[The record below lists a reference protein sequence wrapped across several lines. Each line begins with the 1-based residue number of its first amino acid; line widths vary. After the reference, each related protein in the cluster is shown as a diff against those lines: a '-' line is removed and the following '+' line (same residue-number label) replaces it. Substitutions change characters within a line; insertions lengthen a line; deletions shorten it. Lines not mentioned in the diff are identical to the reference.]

1 VGSTTTDNND
11 DDDDQWDRTGPSSYN
26 MFQDWRRFEP
36 NNQSLSEGRP
46 SPPEAGGERCASLV
60 PWHEDPLIQEQGS
73 WNDDSCTALK
83 PFICQMFGRTSRYQL
98 QVLQDV
104 HLVGGALEGGVLQS
118 GAGSTSV
125 LHFTVRRGG
134 RIVLSPTASS
144 SPSTIDQLLLIDGAS
159 CILQSRVQ
167 LLSRA
172 FIGEPSHIMSS
183 NSSLETHMYSME
195 SVLTMANASLLVT
208 PYCISDPS
216 LQSFLP
222 CSNYN
227 SSVLFNAK
235 LDGSGLI
242 SIGTQSSLR
251 LLQVRKSN
259 TMDGYIDTYM
269 DR

>member
-1 VGSTTTDNND
+1 
-11 DDDDQWDRTGPSSYN
+11 

-83 PFICQMFGRTSRYQL
+83 PFICQMFRRTSRHQL

-104 HLVGGALEGGVLQS
+104 QLVGGALEGGVLQS

-167 LLSRA
+167 LLSNA
-172 FIGEPSHIMSS
+172 FIGEPSLIESS
-183 NSSLETHMYSME
+183 SPSSSQGGMYPME
-195 SVLTMANASLLVT
+195 SVITMANASLLVT
-208 PYCISDPS
+208 PYCSIRDPS
-216 LQSFLP
+216 LRSSLS

-251 LLQVRKSN
+251 LLQVRGSN
-259 TMDGYIDTYM
+259 TMDGWID
-269 DR
+269 R

>member
-1 VGSTTTDNND
+1 
-11 DDDDQWDRTGPSSYN
+11 
-26 MFQDWRRFEP
+26 M
-36 NNQSLSEGRP
+36 
-46 SPPEAGGERCASLV
+46 
-60 PWHEDPLIQEQGS
+60 
-73 WNDDSCTALK
+73 
-83 PFICQMFGRTSRYQL
+83 
-98 QVLQDV
+98 
-104 HLVGGALEGGVLQS
+104 
-118 GAGSTSV
+118 

-183 NSSLETHMYSME
+183 HSSLETHMYSME

-216 LQSFLP
+216 LRSSLP

-259 TMDGYIDTYM
+259 TMDGYID
-269 DR
+269 R